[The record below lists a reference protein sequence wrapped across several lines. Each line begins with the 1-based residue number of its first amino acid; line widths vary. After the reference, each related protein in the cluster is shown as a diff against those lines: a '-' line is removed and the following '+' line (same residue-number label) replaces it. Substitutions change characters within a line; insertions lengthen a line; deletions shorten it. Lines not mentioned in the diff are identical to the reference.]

1 MIESDSLI
9 AARKRRR
16 QKVFAV
22 LPTLLTLGNAVCGFG
37 AITITAQVGPENVL
51 SLLPNARTS
60 SELLFFASQLIF
72 LAMLFDMLDG
82 SAARL
87 TNQTSD
93 FGAQLDS
100 LCDAISFG
108 VAPAFLMLK
117 LTHPDHHLLDSI
129 TRAPFDYPP
138 RILWAIAVLFMLC
151 AILRLARF
159 NVETDEEDSHAFFSG
174 LPSPA
179 AAGVIAA
186 FPIGLKG
193 LKDLTQEGMVS
204 WANPAAKVL
213 LPGLA
218 ILLPLI
224 ALAVAML
231 MVSRIRYPHV
241 FNQFLRGKRSRVQ
254 LLQIVFTL
262 VLVFVVREMA
272 LPVIFCYF
280 AFAAPLR
287 SLWHR
292 HLRRVIQP
300 AKTGNA
306 PTASVRSPASTT
318 SPNPSAV
325 VPESNSESD
334 S

>member
-1 MIESDSLI
+1 MMESETESETEVI
-9 AARKRRR
+9 NPRRKTRR

-37 AITITAQVGPENVL
+37 AITITAQVGPDNFAGNE
-51 SLLPNARTS
+51 
-60 SELLFFASQLIF
+60 LFFASQLIF

-117 LTHPDHHLLDSI
+117 LTYPEHHLMDSLAS
-129 TRAPFDYPP
+129 APFEYNK
-138 RILWAIAVLFMLC
+138 RLLWAIGVLFMLC

-159 NVETDEEDSHAFFSG
+159 NVETDEDDSHDFFSG

-186 FPIGLKG
+186 FPIGLAG
-193 LKDLTQEGMVS
+193 LKYRMVQPGTS
-204 WANPAAKVL
+204 VVNSIPAAKEAPWVRPLAEIL
-213 LPGLA
+213 LPTMS

-224 ALAVAML
+224 TLVTAMM

-241 FNQFLRGKRSRVQ
+241 FNQLVRGYRSRTQ
-254 LLQIVFTL
+254 LLQIVFAL
-262 VLVFVVREMA
+262 VLIFVVNEMA
-272 LPVIFCYF
+272 VPVLFCYF
-280 AFAAPLR
+280 ALSAPCRALWQR
-287 SLWHR
+287 SLR
-292 HLRRVIQP
+292 PMLTRTKAR
-300 AKTGNA
+300 AAEGT
-306 PTASVRSPASTT
+306 
-318 SPNPSAV
+318 
-325 VPESNSESD
+325 EL
-334 S
+334 

>member
-1 MIESDSLI
+1 MTDPEITVLT
-9 AARKRRR
+9 KKTRR
-16 QKVFAV
+16 QKAFAV

-37 AITITAQVGPENVL
+37 AITIIAQVGPENL
-51 SLLPNARTS
+51 TSLLPAARS
-60 SELLFFASQLIF
+60 PGELLFFASQLIF

-117 LTHPDHHLLDSI
+117 LTHPDHHLLDSFA
-129 TRAPFDYPP
+129 TAPFAYHP
-138 RILWAIAVLFMLC
+138 RILWAIAVLFMIC

-193 LKDLTQEGMVS
+193 LKNLTSENIVP
-204 WANPAAKVL
+204 WAEPVASLL
-213 LPGLA
+213 LPALA
-218 ILLPLI
+218 VLLPLI
-224 ALAVAML
+224 TLTTAML
-231 MVSRIRYPHV
+231 MVSRIRYPHL
-241 FNQFLRGKRSRVQ
+241 FNQLLRGRRGRVQ
-254 LLQIVFTL
+254 VLQLVFAL
-262 VLVFVVREMA
+262 VMVFVVREMA
-272 LPVIFCYF
+272 VPILFLYF
-280 AFAAPLR
+280 ALGAPCR
-287 SLWHR
+287 SVWQR
-292 HLRRVIQP
+292 HLRPLV
-300 AKTGNA
+300 KTH
-306 PTASVRSPASTT
+306 SKK
-318 SPNPSAV
+318 
-325 VPESNSESD
+325 VPMEQEGVG
-334 S
+334 